1 MDKHH
6 LKPKHRGGT
15 DDDGLVEVTKT
26 CHAMFHFCEF
36 QLHGMK
42 EDFVAWKALAGQ
54 MNKGEIAQ
62 RIWKGQK
69 HTPEAREKISK
80 KLAGKPRRK
89 YKRTEQNRLNSIAG
103 AKNRKRPPALTEN
116 HRRNQS
122 LGKRKANWGDMTDE
136 EIRAEKKRRQRAHSQ
151 KPEVKARRAQQ
162 RIKRRNLNRIE
173 NN

>member
-62 RIWKGQK
+62 RIWKGQNLLFESWLCLAW
-69 HTPEAREKISK
+69 EAGSVS
-80 KLAGKPRRK
+80 AV
-89 YKRTEQNRLNSIAG
+89 
-103 AKNRKRPPALTEN
+103 
-116 HRRNQS
+116 
-122 LGKRKANWGDMTDE
+122 
-136 EIRAEKKRRQRAHSQ
+136 QRAASVAEAPGS
-151 KPEVKARRAQQ
+151 KTGISPEDMGY
-162 RIKRRNLNRIE
+162 L
-173 NN
+173 